1 MTQPSP
7 HDTET
12 TRLSRRV
19 TELCQCSR
27 SVAEMYIEGGWVRVD
42 GVVVEEP
49 QFQVG
54 PQTVTLDPDAQAVPL
69 RPVTLIAHKPFGMP
83 SERLI
88 APREPWVQAGNRSAL
103 DQSHQKLL
111 KRHSRHLQLALPLD
125 VESCGLTV
133 LTQETGVLRKLTQT
147 HPGPEQEYLID
158 LGAEPA
164 PSALDRLRQPAGA
177 GPYRRSAIKVSLQS
191 EARLRMVGKALD
203 PESIREQ
210 CQQAGLQ
217 ISTIRRIRIGSISMA
232 KLASGEW
239 RYLSEAERF

>member
-1 MTQPSP
+1 MTQPASL
-7 HDTET
+7 DSET

-19 TELCQCSR
+19 TELFQCSR
-27 SVAEMYIEGGWVRVD
+27 SVAEMYIEGGWVRVE
-42 GVVVEEP
+42 GVIVEEP
-49 QFQVG
+49 QFKVG
-54 PQTVTLDPDAQAVPL
+54 QQLVTLDPDAQATPL
-69 RPVTLIAHKPFGMP
+69 RPVTLIAHKPAGLS
-83 SERLI
+83 SEQLI
-88 APREPWVQAGNRSAL
+88 APREPWVQAVNRSAL
-103 DQSHQKLL
+103 DQSQQKLL

-125 VESCGLTV
+125 AESCGLTV

-158 LGAEPA
+158 LGAKPA
-164 PSALDRLRQPAGA
+164 PTALDRLRQPAGA